1 VGTGADKVQQH
12 WYFNNLKDDT
22 LLMYTPKQT
31 GYIEGISRDP
41 NLKIGLRRVD
51 DDVMEVD
58 EIDSPEK
65 RKFMGENQ

>member
-1 VGTGADKVQQH
+1 
-12 WYFNNLKDDT
+12 
-22 LLMYTPKQT
+22 MYAPKQT

-41 NLKIGLRRVD
+41 NLKIGLRRVE

-65 RKFMGENQ
+65 RQFMGENQ